1 MFRLKFISKFLISLL
16 LTPFLLLSYPLK
28 LQALTTYTT
37 NIIHGSAPYLTFD
50 NGQTKATTTDMLL
63 AITLPDGTR
72 VMPSTNISSSTNP
85 IKIINGSSFSSVGM
99 LIPPSTNSIGLDD
112 LIRDPYNYWGDDDG
126 DGQGTN
132 GVSAS
137 GTLSVV
143 FTDKNNHS
151 INRNDVLDICNAP
164 YKITLSTTDGHLTT
178 RYGVP
183 SSTTFN
189 GASATYFISPDSSTS
204 CYFVGYARPNLKHGE
219 NNVKIEG
226 NNYNFAGP
234 SEIWNSAKGFLVQS
248 NNPSSYGLNFPTTGA
263 DGLYFDLD
271 IEGVDVSQLTWSPI
285 TLGGITATVT
295 RTMPNANPS
304 YDGWISDKSQYVT
317 RVTLTGPR
325 ASDSQIKARNPSP
338 LGLPTLPQTF
348 ELVGRNSSGNV
359 VVKYGFELKQW
370 FVNRGDK
377 TSGTGSHRTWCDSLG
392 WRLVEVS
399 DLTNAVRKSSPSIS
413 GATPSSDGNNYQ
425 RRIGAGFFTEWG
437 YMNDYANADFRF
449 DYYVTDTTRGSGQFN
464 VGAGRG
470 YVHSVSPGGSAR
482 GGLCVTP

>member
-1 MFRLKFISKFLISLL
+1 VFRLKSISKFLISLL

-99 LIPPSTNSIGLDD
+99 FIPPSTNSIGLDD

-189 GASATYFISPDSSTS
+189 GASATYFISPDSST
-204 CYFVGYARPNLKHGE
+204 V
-219 NNVKIEG
+219 
-226 NNYNFAGP
+226 
-234 SEIWNSAKGFLVQS
+234 
-248 NNPSSYGLNFPTTGA
+248 
-263 DGLYFDLD
+263 
-271 IEGVDVSQLTWSPI
+271 
-285 TLGGITATVT
+285 
-295 RTMPNANPS
+295 
-304 YDGWISDKSQYVT
+304 
-317 RVTLTGPR
+317 VTL
-325 ASDSQIKARNPSP
+325 
-338 LGLPTLPQTF
+338 
-348 ELVGRNSSGNV
+348 
-359 VVKYGFELKQW
+359 
-370 FVNRGDK
+370 
-377 TSGTGSHRTWCDSLG
+377 
-392 WRLVEVS
+392 
-399 DLTNAVRKSSPSIS
+399 
-413 GATPSSDGNNYQ
+413 
-425 RRIGAGFFTEWG
+425 
-437 YMNDYANADFRF
+437 
-449 DYYVTDTTRGSGQFN
+449 
-464 VGAGRG
+464 
-470 YVHSVSPGGSAR
+470 
-482 GGLCVTP
+482 